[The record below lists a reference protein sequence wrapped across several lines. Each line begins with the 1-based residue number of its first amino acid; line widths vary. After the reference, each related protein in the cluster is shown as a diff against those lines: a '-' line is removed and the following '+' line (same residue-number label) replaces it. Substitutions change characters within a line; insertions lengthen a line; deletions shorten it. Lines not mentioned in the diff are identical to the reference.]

1 MGSVAVADV
10 PDSPLSTVHVLV
22 MHGEA
27 GGTLLALLLY
37 ALHRD
42 PCQHGVGCVDAVA
55 VESDFFH
62 AVSLQGQG
70 WKSVEQ
76 RQCLRC
82 HSVDALVSIDPHPC
96 DGVACGETPDHHI
109 FGRALGDLIG
119 VGDADAVVCPM
130 LIELAPG
137 GGLDGETWCVVHD
150 PIIGT
155 GWERSRSL
163 V

>member
-1 MGSVAVADV
+1 MVIEIPIEIHGATSATREGSE
-10 PDSPLSTVHVLV
+10 
-22 MHGEA
+22 GEA
-27 GGTLLALLLY
+27 IVL
-37 ALHRD
+37 
-42 PCQHGVGCVDAVA
+42 CVVHG
-55 VESDFFH
+55 
-62 AVSLQGQG
+62 VSLQGQG

-76 RQCLRC
+76 RQCLRR
-82 HSVDALVSIDPHPC
+82 HTVNGFVSIDPHPW
-96 DGVACGETPDHHI
+96 DGVTCGESKNHHV
-109 FGRALGDLIG
+109 FRGALGDLIG

-155 GWERSRSL
+155 GWKRSRSL